1 MTLST
6 AELARLYD
14 EHAAALYAFLLSF
27 TGQEADARDL
37 LQEVFVK
44 LASRHGASI
53 QASNE
58 RAFLW
63 RTCYHLGIDWTRRHE
78 VRRRYETACAAR
90 TGNVLFAPAD
100 DPDTEIFRAALGT
113 ALLDLPAPQR
123 AVVSLKL
130 WHGLTFQEI
139 GEALDISPHT
149 AASRYRYALD
159 KLRERLRPIYEEIR

>member
-1 MTLST
+1 MILSHT
-6 AELARLYD
+6 ELARLYD

-44 LASRHGASI
+44 LAGRHGTSI
-53 QASNE
+53 QARNE

-63 RTCYHLGIDWTRRHE
+63 QTCYHLGIDWTRRHE
-78 VRRRYETACAAR
+78 VRRRHENACAAH
-90 TGNVLFAPAD
+90 TGDALFAPAD
-100 DPDTEIFRAALGT
+100 DPDTAIFRAALGT

-123 AVVSLKL
+123 AVASLKL